1 MAALLDDALR
11 DVIDRLDVGVFVL
24 NRDLEVLFWNNS
36 MAANSGKPVSEV
48 VGQKLP
54 ELFPELPERWLRKKV
69 DSVFILNNRS
79 FTAWEQRPYL
89 FRFQHNRPV
98 TGGVEHMYQNCTF
111 NPCRGDGDEVEVV
124 AVTLQDVTDL
134 AMAHRAL
141 AITNDRL
148 EQSSRVDGLT
158 GLFNRS
164 YWEQCLVGESKRSK
178 RSGSEFA
185 LIMFDLDHFKAIND
199 HYGHLAG
206 DEVLRAVGQRLQ
218 QLIRETDVV
227 GRYGGEEFSVIAPD
241 CDVDGACGLAE
252 RIRTEIEALSVVHEG
267 LPIGVTTSLGV
278 ALYAAEV
285 KSHEA
290 LIGHADEA
298 LYRTKREGRNSYR
311 VYRSG

>member
-24 NRDLEVLFWNNS
+24 NRELEVLFWNGF
-36 MAANSGKPVSEV
+36 MVANSGKSVSEV
-48 VGQKLP
+48 VGRKLP

-69 DSVFILNNRS
+69 DTVFVLKNRS

-111 NPCRGDGDEVEVV
+111 IPCRKDDGEVDTV

-141 AITNDRL
+141 EIARDRL
-148 EQSSRVDGLT
+148 EESSRVDGLT
-158 GLFNRS
+158 GLFNRN
-164 YWEQCLVGESKRSK
+164 YWERCLAGEFKRSR
-178 RSGSEFA
+178 RSGSQFA
-185 LIMFDLDHFKAIND
+185 LIMFDLDHFKPIND
-199 HYGHLAG
+199 TYGHLAG
-206 DEVLRAVGQRLQ
+206 DEVLRAVGQCLRE
-218 QLIRETDVV
+218 LIRETDIA
-227 GRYGGEEFSVIAPD
+227 GRYGGEEFGVIAPD

-252 RIRTEIEALSVVHEG
+252 RIRTEIEGLSVLFEG
-267 LPIGVTTSLGV
+267 LPIHVTASLGV
-278 ALYAAEV
+278 APYSV
-285 KSHEA
+285 SVDSHEL

-298 LYRTKREGRNSYR
+298 MYRSKNEGRNRFS
-311 VYRSG
+311 VYAAA

>member
-1 MAALLDDALR
+1 MTALLDDALR

-24 NRDLEVLFWNNS
+24 NRDLEVLFWNS
-36 MAANSGKPVSEV
+36 FMVANSGKSVSEV
-48 VGQKLP
+48 IGRKLP

-69 DSVFILNNRS
+69 DTVFILKNRS

-111 NPCRGDGDEVEVV
+111 NPCRGDGDEVEMV

-141 AITNDRL
+141 EIARDRL

-158 GLFNRS
+158 GLFNRG
-164 YWEQCLVGESKRSK
+164 YWEQCLVGEFKRSK
-178 RSGSEFA
+178 RSGTEFA

-199 HYGHLAG
+199 NYGHPAG
-206 DEVLRAVGQRLQ
+206 DEVLRAVGQCLQ
-218 QLIRETDVV
+218 QLIRETDIV
-227 GRYGGEEFSVIAPD
+227 GRYGGEEFGVIAPD
-241 CDVDGACGLAE
+241 CDLDGACGLAE

-267 LPIGVTTSLGV
+267 LPIHVTTSLGV
-278 ALYAAEV
+278 ALCSAEV
-285 KSHEA
+285 ESHEA

-298 LYRTKREGRNSYR
+298 LYRTKHEGRNSYR